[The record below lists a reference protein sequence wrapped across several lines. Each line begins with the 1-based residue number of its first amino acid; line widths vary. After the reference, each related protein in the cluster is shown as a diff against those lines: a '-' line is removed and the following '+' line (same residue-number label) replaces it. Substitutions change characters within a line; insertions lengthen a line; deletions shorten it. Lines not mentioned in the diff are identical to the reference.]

1 MRPAENPYRVTR
13 IHALRYR
20 FVDGSR
26 EELWRRLE
34 GQSLRGAL
42 VGPEGSG
49 KSTLLRE
56 LGEELRTRG
65 FAVRALQLRV
75 EEPVP
80 WDLLRGVGE
89 RDAVLLDGSEQLG
102 FGARLRLR
110 WMTRRAG
117 ALLITAHAETWLP
130 AVLRT
135 RTTPALLEALASE
148 LEDGVEVGDLWSRHS
163 GNVREALRTLYDL
176 RITCSDRPTPHR

>member
-1 MRPAENPYRVTR
+1 MRPADNPYRVTR

-26 EELWRRLE
+26 EEFWKRLE
-34 GQSLRGAL
+34 SQSLRGAL

-56 LGEELRTRG
+56 LGDELRTRG
-65 FAVRALQLRV
+65 FHVRALQLR
-75 EEPVP
+75 EGERVP
-80 WDLLRGVGE
+80 WELLRGAGE

-102 FGARLRLR
+102 FAER
-110 WMTRRAG
+110 WRVRWITRHAG

-130 AVLRT
+130 AILRT
-135 RTTPALLEALASE
+135 RTTPALLEELASE
-148 LEDGVEVGDLWSRHS
+148 LEDGVETGELWSRHR
-163 GNVREALRTLYDL
+163 GNVREALRALYDL
-176 RITCSDRPTPHR
+176 RAT

>member
-1 MRPAENPYRVTR
+1 MRPAENPYRTTR
-13 IHALRYR
+13 MHALRYR

-34 GQSLRGAL
+34 AGALRGAL

-56 LGEELRTRG
+56 LGEELRARG
-65 FAVRALQLRV
+65 FAVRALQLR
-75 EEPVP
+75 EGEGVP
-80 WDLLRGVGE
+80 WDVLRGVGK

-102 FGARLRLR
+102 FFGRRRIR
-110 WMTRRAG
+110 WITRRAG

-130 AVLRT
+130 ALLRT
-135 RTTPALLEALASE
+135 RTTPALLEELASE
-148 LEDGVEVGDLWSRHS
+148 LEEGVETGDLWSRHR
-163 GNVREALRTLYDL
+163 GNVREALRALYDL
-176 RITCSDRPTPHR
+176 RAI